1 MSTFPR
7 SLKTL
12 IASNVRA
19 YLAADASLL
28 AFFGAAGIRTR
39 EYAES
44 GAPTSLPYLTV
55 VPGQLVDLP
64 TTREGAKARFE
75 VDLAVYLPR
84 LAPADDSLAVPTV
97 PSAADGGTGLLTVTR
112 RYCATYYT
120 ATGESFACELSAP
133 ITVTGKKVALTVS
146 TGPAGTVGRR
156 LWATRTN
163 RTCARFLDVIPDNST
178 TTYVDETPD
187 AYLGDEIAPYPGL
200 YGDLMEQAKAVLWAN
215 RTLETLVP
223 TATHI
228 QLVDSIA
235 AFKDEKPV
243 IDQQNRLLWQTTVAY
258 SLFYSMSAR
267 QSLIET

>member
-1 MSTFPR
+1 MSIPR

-19 YLAADASLL
+19 YLAADALLL
-28 AFFGAAGIRTR
+28 AFFGDTGIRTR
-39 EYAES
+39 EYAE
-44 GAPTSLPYLTV
+44 GGVPTSLPYLTV
-55 VPGQLVDLP
+55 VPGQLADLP
-64 TTREGAKARFE
+64 TTREGSRARFE
-75 VDLAVYLPR
+75 VDLMVYLPR
-84 LAPADDSLAVPTV
+84 LAPADDTLAVPSV
-97 PSAADGGTGLLTVTR
+97 PSPSDGGTGLLTVTR
-112 RYCATYYT
+112 RYCVTYYT

-133 ITVTGKKVALTVS
+133 ITVTGKKITLTIP

-156 LWATRTN
+156 IWATRSSMA
-163 RTCARFLDVIPDNST
+163 CARFLDVVANNTATSYT
-178 TTYVDETPD
+178 DETPD

-200 YGDLMEQAKAVLWAN
+200 YGDLMEQVKATLWTN

-235 AFKDEKPV
+235 SFKDVKPV
-243 IDQQNRLLWQTTVAY
+243 IDAQNRLLWQTTVAY
-258 SLFYSMSAR
+258 SLFYAMSSR